1 MTLKMPKVMVGSPNL
16 EQSSKVTKSCG
27 SVRRAPVGVSQEG
40 SVRRV
45 RAKNVP
51 KVNKA
56 IDTGENAR
64 VRRQRVEPGKNLG
77 TAAESPGQGSFPP
90 DVGIKAQGLQAGEE
104 MREEGTAQV
113 PEDDRHS
120 PDGALNEESDQEGS
134 SASTVK
140 VGQLSDTEGGKQG
153 PLTDNEGGKQGPLT
167 DTEGGKEG
175 PLTDT
180 EGGKQGREG
189 EDQKQGPGKSVAED
203 DVSVENQESQ
213 NRTSLGK
220 ETDEYQSS
228 GASKPATEENQASQ
242 TTKQDKIEGGSS
254 PPKAKEVQRKVSR
267 VDSVVQTLCVVSSEE
282 EDDTR
287 CSMLVQ
293 CDQASERPAVDV
305 ICEEGFLSDDGGII
319 EGTYDSDFEAS
330 DLPVDEECGS
340 LAFDRVSSTH
350 GCLDEDILIAVS
362 TNRKPTP
369 NPPGLHSEGEAET
382 DDVQGSM
389 NTQHDKG
396 NHGQSS
402 ADDKLNREGEG
413 GQRGEQLTA
422 DYTPIEMKSGDQ
434 SPKGSKQNENE
445 DNEPLSGD
453 TKENNEPLSGDTK
466 ENKEPLSGD
475 TKENNEPLSGDNK
488 ENNEPLSGDAKENSE
503 SLSQDPKE
511 NSEPSPR
518 DTKENSGTLSEN
530 NRESSESLA
539 GDTKDNSKPLSGD
552 TKENNES
559 LSGNTKD
566 NNESLSGKPEENN
579 ESSGDTK
586 ESNEPLS
593 GDSEVPLSADT
604 KGNKESSLG
613 NAKENNESLSGDPK
627 ENEESLGD
635 SKERSRPLLGDTKE
649 KVSLSGDTEVNE
661 SLSRDTKE
669 NSEPLSGDAKKNNK
683 SLSGDTKVNIES
695 LSADTTADTTENN
708 ESLPGD
714 NRDNNGALSGGTK
727 ENKESSLGDTKEGSQ
742 PLSGDTKENNQP
754 LSGDTKE
761 PLSGDTKEN
770 NQPLSGDTKENNQ
783 PLSGDTKESSQPLSG
798 DTKENN
804 QPLSG
809 DTKENN
815 QPLSGDSKENNQP
828 LSGDT
833 KGNHLIGD
841 EQPSCEGKDHKTG
854 DTDTVQQCGGQDDR
868 HRTENKPSGVLDS
881 KHKTGGITCEEQPC
895 DSELK
900 AQGVGQVPVS
910 TKPCE
915 GGKEDQPVGNTYHSS
930 VDRQASSDTGPDKIT
945 DRDQMSVA
953 GEQSS
958 QNTEHD
964 EIDGEKQ
971 SANDSKADID
981 GMSSGDAM
989 LDRVQD
995 DQLPRDEEQE
1005 SSKTEEQDKKD
1016 KNQPTGDI
1024 QPKKLN
1030 DDNQS
1035 EQLSVDT
1042 GLCGAECV
1050 NKGDRQHAGK
1060 KQAQSSDKSGG
1071 MRANDMNNKQQSVG
1085 NVEQNNVD
1093 DKEQSTVDKSQL
1105 PKSTCDPDGDVV
1117 QEALKEQESES
1128 PRSGAC
1134 SESASHLKDDVH
1146 ENTRKRNLS
1155 SHNDI
1160 QTAEAVKEEKSD
1172 PVASEK
1178 TDLKDISKKSR
1189 APRGTR
1195 SGSLQES
1202 NKLDINEEHASEDEG
1217 TSNLAKNITEV
1228 ESTDDN
1234 CTTESEASNPNADSG
1249 IDEPMVSEVGIHVD
1263 SENQQESGAHADGD
1277 QIVNQAEKQASEV
1290 LIKPGELVAVQL
1302 HSAEP
1307 ELDVVLQDSTVGIT
1321 EEKTEVWVKDSDN
1334 PTSQGPVDG
1343 SNLLSIHEA
1352 HLQRVHSVISGEA
1365 SEEDHMLS
1373 ESDTAA
1379 PSSSEG
1385 EEFHGRRKP
1394 GMKSGPAE
1402 QQGHTVTTTASK
1414 MKMSADEEMSVA
1426 TDNEAAT
1433 NQMTSDCINNST
1445 TDLDKSSAKN
1455 MDSIADN
1462 HDCASSDNKLSTG
1475 VESSGFI
1482 EATLVTAGS
1491 ILPESADIQ
1500 SAGSSAKPPAGAED
1514 FSPAKEEVVESAG
1527 PAGGAASNSETEDL
1541 DLLEDAEL
1549 ALDEELPTMD
1559 EDSCRSPTTLP
1570 YATPDIPI
1578 DDGGIS
1584 LTSTSV
1590 PDEADSSLNFTA
1602 SGTLHQ
1608 HSSASLLE
1616 KASGEAKELSD
1627 SQCQTAS
1634 HLDEVKTGMKQ
1645 EPSGE
1650 YGPATHSQQEHHS
1663 DNHEGGNV
1671 DEDVRGK
1678 GSQGEMESLDN
1689 DTLIRAGGVES
1700 DNFPSS
1706 THHAT
1711 PNKPAPLPG
1720 PHIPRPP
1727 STPSSGKQR
1736 GRHRQ
1741 HHAHTPSSQPHT
1753 SPDPSPA
1760 SQPDNGGLPDGR
1772 LLPHPPSSPCTGPV
1786 RKCSPHQCN
1795 GHIPNQG
1802 SLSPTTTSTAKHTAS
1817 DSELT
1822 THSNSEST
1830 KSTHKDSKEN
1840 IPETHSPELPAED
1853 MDDTPERS
1861 PYRTQRMEEVWDVD
1875 VSGYVEV
1882 RPAVWS
1888 IVCGAVYNY
1897 CLHAVSAGPV

>member
-64 VRRQRVEPGKNLG
+64 VRRQRVEPRKNIG

-104 MREEGTAQV
+104 GREEGTAQV

-153 PLTDNEGGKQGPLT
+153 PLTDTEGGKQEPLT

-180 EGGKQGREG
+180 EGGKQGPLTDTKGGKQGREG
-189 EDQKQGPGKSVAED
+189 EDQKQGSGKSVAED

-228 GASKPATEENQASQ
+228 GASIPATEENQASQ
-242 TTKQDKIEGGSS
+242 TTKQDQIERGIST
-254 PPKAKEVQRKVSR
+254 PKAKEVHRKVSR

-362 TNRKPTP
+362 TNCKPTP

-382 DDVQGSM
+382 DDVQGST

-402 ADDKLNREGEG
+402 ADDKLNGVGEEQQSCVESKG
-413 GQRGEQLTA
+413 RVSWDERQSIACTNGSHVENENQDGKGEDMKMEQMSNDNKQGDQRGEQLTA
-422 DYTPIEMKSGDQ
+422 NGTPISGDQ
-434 SPKGSKQNENE
+434 SPRGSKQNENE

-453 TKENNEPLSGDTK
+453 IKENNES
-466 ENKEPLSGD
+466 LSGD

-488 ENNEPLSGDAKENSE
+488 ENNEPLSGDDKDNRQPLSGDAKENSE

-552 TKENNES
+552 IKENNES

-566 NNESLSGKPEENN
+566 NNESLSGKPKENN

-586 ESNEPLS
+586 KSNEPLS
-593 GDSEVPLSADT
+593 GDSEVPLSEDT

-635 SKERSRPLLGDTKE
+635 SKESSRPLSGDTKE

-669 NSEPLSGDAKKNNK
+669 NSEPLSGDVKKNNK
-683 SLSGDTKVNIES
+683 SLS
-695 LSADTTADTTENN
+695 ADTTENN

-714 NRDNNGALSGGTK
+714 NRENNGALSGGTK
-727 ENKESSLGDTKEGSQ
+727 ENKESSLGDTKENNQ

-761 PLSGDTKEN
+761 NNQPLSGDTKEN
-770 NQPLSGDTKENNQ
+770 SQPLSGDTKENNQ

-815 QPLSGDSKENNQP
+815 QPLSGDNKENNQP

-841 EQPSCEGKDHKTG
+841 EPPSCEGKDHKTG

-868 HRTENKPSGVLDS
+868 HRTENKPSGVLDF
-881 KHKTGGITCEEQPC
+881 KHTTGGITCEEQPC
-895 DSELK
+895 GSELK

-964 EIDGEKQ
+964 EIHGEKQ
-971 SANDSKADID
+971 SAYDSKQGKADID
-981 GMSSGDAM
+981 GVSSGDAKQ
-989 LDRVQD
+989 DKVQD
-995 DQLPRDEEQE
+995 DQLPRDSKEVKDRDEEQE

-1016 KNQPTGDI
+1016 ENPPTADI
-1024 QPKKLN
+1024 QPKK
-1030 DDNQS
+1030 
-1035 EQLSVDT
+1035 
-1042 GLCGAECV
+1042 
-1050 NKGDRQHAGK
+1050 
-1060 KQAQSSDKSGG
+1060 
-1071 MRANDMNNKQQSVG
+1071 
-1085 NVEQNNVD
+1085 
-1093 DKEQSTVDKSQL
+1093 
-1105 PKSTCDPDGDVV
+1105 STCDPVGDVV

-1146 ENTRKRNLS
+1146 ENTRERNLS

-1160 QTAEAVKEEKSD
+1160 HTAEAVKEENPPSSD

-1178 TDLKDISKKSR
+1178 TDLKDITRKSP
-1189 APRGTR
+1189 APCGTR
-1195 SGSLQES
+1195 RGSTQES
-1202 NKLDINEEHASEDEG
+1202 NKLDINEEHVSEDEG
-1217 TSNLAKNITEV
+1217 TSNLAKNIIEV

-1263 SENQQESGAHADGD
+1263 SENQQESGSHADGD
-1277 QIVNQAEKQASEV
+1277 QIVNQAEKQSSEV

-1307 ELDVVLQDSTVGIT
+1307 ELDVVPQDSAVGIA
-1321 EEKTEVWVKDSDN
+1321 EEKTEVSVKDSDN

-1343 SNLLSIHEA
+1343 GNLLSIHEA

-1402 QQGHTVTTTASK
+1402 QQVHTVTTTASK
-1414 MKMSADEEMSVA
+1414 MKMSANEMSVA

-1433 NQMTSDCINNST
+1433 NQMTSDCINKSST
-1445 TDLDKSSAKN
+1445 TDLDKGSAKN
-1455 MDSIADN
+1455 MDSVADN
-1462 HDCASSDNKLSTG
+1462 QDCASSDNKLSTG
-1475 VESSGFI
+1475 VESSRSI

-1500 SAGSSAKPPAGAED
+1500 SAGSSAKPPAGTED
-1514 FSPAKEEVVESAG
+1514 LPPAKEEVVESAD

-1650 YGPATHSQQEHHS
+1650 YSPATHGQQEHHS

-1678 GSQGEMESLDN
+1678 GSQGEMELLDN

-1700 DNFPSS
+1700 DNLPSS

-1720 PHIPRPP
+1720 PHVPRPP

-1760 SQPDNGGLPDGR
+1760 SQPDNGGLPDGH
-1772 LLPHPPSSPCTGPV
+1772 LLPHPPSSPCSGPV
-1786 RKCSPHQCN
+1786 RKRSPHQCN

-1840 IPETHSPELPAED
+1840 IPETNSPEFPAED

-1875 VSGYVEV
+1875 VSGCVEV

-1897 CLHAVSAGPV
+1897 CLHAVSAGPVWHIEAHTKWELCCGWHF